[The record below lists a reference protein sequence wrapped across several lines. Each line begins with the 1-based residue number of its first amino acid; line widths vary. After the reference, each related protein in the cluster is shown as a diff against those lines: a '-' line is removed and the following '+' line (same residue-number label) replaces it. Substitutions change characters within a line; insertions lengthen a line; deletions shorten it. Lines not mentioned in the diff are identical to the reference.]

1 MDSNSGFSKQTIRS
15 NATCCRLNRYDGAV
29 KPFTYHYAGIILGKR
44 LTKDR
49 WKVPKFICWI
59 LSQHYPFSFLSKGL
73 SVFFSILYV
82 HHATHPLASVG

>member
-29 KPFTYHYAGIILGKR
+29 KPFTYHYAGIIQGIR

-49 WKVPKFICWI
+49 WKERKFICWI
-59 LSQHYPFSFLSKGL
+59 LS
-73 SVFFSILYV
+73 
-82 HHATHPLASVG
+82 